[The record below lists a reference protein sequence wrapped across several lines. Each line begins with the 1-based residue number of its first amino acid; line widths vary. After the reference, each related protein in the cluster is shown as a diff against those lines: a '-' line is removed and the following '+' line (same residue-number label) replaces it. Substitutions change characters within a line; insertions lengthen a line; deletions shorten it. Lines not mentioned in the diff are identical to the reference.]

1 MRGAGPAASLV
12 LLYHRIGSPLVRS
25 RVRGQYVLPRFFRW
39 QLRTLM
45 GSGYSPAGLAQV
57 LADAELGAGHF
68 SITFDDGYASV
79 GRLALPVL
87 AKRQVPATVFVVAG
101 AVGNT
106 SAWDEAMGDRVE
118 PMMDAVMVREMAA
131 AGMEVGS
138 HGMSHARLTDLPDAA
153 LQAEVC
159 DSKRLL
165 EDMLG
170 KAVGGFAYPYGA
182 WDGRVREAVID
193 AGYEYAVS
201 TRLAAIGPAMDR
213 FAIPRINVRWNTV
226 GWILLRKIRRAYGAG
241 EG

>member
-1 MRGAGPAASLV
+1 MKAACTARSAV
-12 LLYHRIGSPLVRS
+12 LLYHRIGSPIVRS
-25 RVRGQYVLPRFFRW
+25 KVRGQYVLPRFFRW

-45 GSGYSPAGLAQV
+45 GRGYSPAGLARV
-57 LADAELGAGHF
+57 LADAGLATGHF

-87 AKRQVPATVFVVAG
+87 AERQVPATVFVVAG
-101 AVGNT
+101 AVGKT
-106 SAWDEAMGDRVE
+106 SAWDEAMGDRAE
-118 PMMDAVMVREMAA
+118 PMMDAVMVGEMAA

-153 LQAEVC
+153 LRAEVR

-165 EDMLG
+165 EDLLG
-170 KAVGGFAYPYGA
+170 RPVRGFAYPYGA
-182 WDGRVREAVID
+182 WDARVREAVID

-201 TRLAAIGPAMDR
+201 TRLGAIGPAMDR

-226 GWILLRKIRRAYGAG
+226 GWILLRKIRRSYRAG